1 MREVSF
7 TEWGIQYWPVKLMIP
22 IGAVLLILQ
31 AFARL
36 IRDIYVLTAPARP
49 TAAYA

>member
-22 IGAVLLILQ
+22 IGAILLILQ
-31 AFARL
+31 AIARL
-36 IRDIYVLTAPARP
+36 IRDIHTLAAPRGRAS
-49 TAAYA
+49 AA